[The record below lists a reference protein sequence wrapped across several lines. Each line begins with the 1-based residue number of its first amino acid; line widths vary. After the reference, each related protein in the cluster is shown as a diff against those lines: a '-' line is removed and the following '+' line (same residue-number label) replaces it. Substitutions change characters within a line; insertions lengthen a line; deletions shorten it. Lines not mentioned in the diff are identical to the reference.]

1 MNGPHRWWWRALAAL
16 VLYAVLE
23 VVFTMVDFAPNAL
36 RLALLVG
43 VCVAAV
49 GLLRDSMGD
58 AGADWAASPVP
69 PVVPP
74 GSDLRLGA
82 YVRLIE
88 DHLTSRN
95 PDGGLRDRLVTL
107 SGGTLAEDLAGPPRR
122 LTRAEIDDYLRRI
135 EER

>member
-1 MNGPHRWWWRALAAL
+1 MTGPHRWWWRAAGGLL
-16 VLYAVLE
+16 LYAVLE
-23 VVFTMVDFAPNAL
+23 VVFTVVDFAPSAL

-58 AGADWAASPVP
+58 AGADWAAPPVP
-69 PVVPP
+69 SVVPP

-107 SGGTLAEDLAGPPRR
+107 SGGTLAEDLGGPPRR

>member
-1 MNGPHRWWWRALAAL
+1 MTGPHRWWWRTLGALL
-16 VLYAVLE
+16 VYAVLE

-43 VCVAAV
+43 LCVAAV

-58 AGADWAASPVP
+58 AGADWAAPPVP
-69 PVVPP
+69 SVVPP
-74 GSDLRLGA
+74 GSDLRLAA

-107 SGGTLAEDLAGPPRR
+107 SGGMLAEDLAGPPRR
-122 LTRAEIDDYLRRI
+122 LNRAEIDDYLRRI